1 MKRLTVVCWIVL
13 MVFAVSFAEQ
23 AGEKDPEDKQILR
36 YHVVVTATRT
46 EESRAEVG
54 SSTTVIT
61 AEELKQSG
69 KETVAGALALVPGL
83 DVTYSGSAVSHTNV
97 FIRGA
102 NSEHTLVMV
111 DGVELNDP
119 MSPSRGFDLSHLS
132 LDNVDRIEVVRGPQG
147 TLYGSDAMGGVINII
162 TRKGQGKPKFSLTG
176 EGGAYASSRESIA
189 ISGSTPRFDYALGM
203 SRFDSKGFSASA
215 ARYGNSE
222 KDGYGNTTL
231 SARLG
236 ISASKDLDL
245 SLMTRYYDAAIDID
259 TFGGV
264 GGDDPNSVIDERQLV
279 LQTNAR
285 LSLFQGRWEQRLGV
299 SFSRLHRNHH
309 DPSDDW
315 HPVDASEGEYTG
327 QRMKLDWQHNLYF
340 FPGHTVTAGVEYEKE
355 WGNSVYTWESMW
367 GPGESLFPEKSAATL
382 GLYLQDRLKFR
393 DRLFVN
399 FGLRIDDHSRFGRQ
413 TTFRITPAL
422 VFNGGTRLKGS
433 FGTGFKAPSL
443 YQLYAPGT
451 LWGPV
456 GNEHLNPETIRGWD
470 VGLEQYLFSERLGIG
485 LTYFHNDFENLID
498 YDWAAGYIN
507 INRARTSGIETFV
520 QVFPLPHL
528 ALQAGYTYTRAE
540 NRLTG
545 EKLLRRPE
553 HKASVALDFRFLK
566 SVQVHLDAGIVG
578 KREDYFPFP
587 NRVTAEPYTLV
598 NLALSFPLSRDLEV
612 FFRLDNLLAEDYEA
626 LLGYGTAGRSAY
638 LGLRLNH

>member
-1 MKRLTVVCWIVL
+1 MKRLAVVCWFVL
-13 MVFAVSFAEQ
+13 MVLTVSLAEP
-23 AGEKDPEDKQILR
+23 AGEKDKKEEQILR

-54 SSTTVIT
+54 STTTVIT

-83 DVTYSGSAVSHTNV
+83 DVTYSGSAVSNTTV

-111 DGVELNDP
+111 DGIELNDP
-119 MSPSRGFDLSHLS
+119 MSPSRMFDLSHLS
-132 LDNVDRIEVVRGPQG
+132 LDNVDRIEVVRGPQS

-162 TRKGQGKPKFSLTG
+162 TRKGQGKPKFSLSG
-176 EGGAYASSRESIA
+176 EGGAYASSRESIG
-189 ISGSTPRFDYALGM
+189 ISGSGDRFDYSLGL
-203 SRFDSKGFSASA
+203 SRFDSKGFSAA
-215 ARYGNSE
+215 AAKYGNTE

-236 ISASKDLDL
+236 FSPLKSLDL

-279 LQTNAR
+279 LQADAR
-285 LSLFQGRWEQRLGV
+285 LSLWQNRWEQRLGI
-299 SFSRLHRNHH
+299 SFSQLHRNHH
-309 DPSDDW
+309 DPIDDR
-315 HPVDASEGEYTG
+315 HPVDASEGEFSG
-327 QRMKLDWQHNLYF
+327 QRVKLDWQHNLYF
-340 FPGHTVTAGVEYEKE
+340 LPGHTVTAGVEYEKE
-355 WGNSVYTWESMW
+355 WGDSVYTWESMW
-367 GPGESLFPEKSAATL
+367 GPGESLFPGKSAATL

-399 FGLRIDDHSRFGRQ
+399 FGLRVDDHSRFGQ
-413 TTFRITPAL
+413 KTTFRITPAL
-422 VFNGGTRLKGS
+422 VFNGGTRIKGS

-443 YQLYAPGT
+443 YQLYAPAT

-456 GNEHLNPETIRGWD
+456 GNMHLNPETIRGWD
-470 VGLEQYLFSERLGIG
+470 VGIEQYLFSERLGAG

-507 INRARTSGIETFV
+507 INRARTSGIEGFV

-528 ALQAGYTYTRAE
+528 SLQASYTYTRAE

-545 EKLLRRPE
+545 EKLLRRPV
-553 HKASVALDFRFLK
+553 HKAGVALDFRFLK
-566 SVQVHLDAGIVG
+566 NVQAHLDANIVG

-587 NRVTAEPYTLV
+587 TRVTAAPYTLV
-598 NLALSFPLSRDLEV
+598 NLAFSFPLSRGLEI
-612 FFRLDNLLAEDYEA
+612 FFRLDNLLDEDYEA

-638 LGLRLNH
+638 LGLRMNH